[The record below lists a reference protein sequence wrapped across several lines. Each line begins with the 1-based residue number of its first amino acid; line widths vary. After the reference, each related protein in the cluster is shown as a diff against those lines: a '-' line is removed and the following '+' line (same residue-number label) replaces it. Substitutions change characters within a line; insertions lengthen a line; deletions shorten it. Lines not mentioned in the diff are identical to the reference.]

1 MKFYKYSLALLT
13 LATVAM
19 SSCKSEDIDNKHHY
33 ENKLYVSSAPV
44 CNDLLIKDK
53 VTEYSREI
61 SYRIAEPADKDI
73 EINFDVVPSKASTYN
88 LIYNDR
94 TTALDSYFYDIPKKK
109 VTIKAGDLS
118 SDNIVVN
125 FKHIDELDK
134 NKRYVLPVVID
145 DVSGIEVLE
154 SKRTVYFVIKE
165 AALINVVAN
174 IKEVDFHIYWNKDID
189 VSQLSTLTVEALVRS
204 DDWVAGRDNAIST
217 IFGVEGKFLIRVGD
231 SDRPRDQIQIVTPEG
246 KFPGPNTVEELPV
259 KEWVHIAVVYDAVT
273 SERIFYKNGVAVY
286 SDKNATNKI
295 NLTSQCFIGFSF
307 DNSRRLPGEISEVRV
322 WGIQRTAEQIANNPY
337 KVDPESEGLIA
348 YWKFDEGAGNIIRDH
363 TGHKNNISS
372 QKSPVWVEVELPKV
386 K

>member
-19 SSCKSEDIDNKHHY
+19 SSCKNEDIDNKHHY
-33 ENKLYVSSAPV
+33 DNKLYVSSATV

-53 VTEYSREI
+53 VTEYSREV

-73 EINFDVVPSKASTYN
+73 EISFDVIPSKASAYN

-94 TTALDSYFYDIPKKK
+94 ATALDSYFYDIPKKK
-109 VTIKAGDLS
+109 VTIKAGDIS
-118 SDNIVVN
+118 SENIVVN

-174 IKEVDFHIYWNKDID
+174 IKEVDFRIYWNRDID
-189 VSQLSTLTVEALVRS
+189 VSKLSTLTVEALVRS

-246 KFPGPNTVEELPV
+246 KFPGPNSVEELPV
-259 KEWVHIAVVYDAVT
+259 KEWVHIAVVYDAST
-273 SERIFYKNGVAVY
+273 SERIYYRNGVAVY
-286 SDKNATNKI
+286 SDKNATNQI
-295 NLTSQCFIGFSF
+295 NLTNQCFIGFSF
-307 DNSRRLPGEISEVRV
+307 DNSRRLPGDISEVRV

-348 YWKFDEGAGNIIRDH
+348 YWKFDEGAGNTIYDR
-363 TGHKNNISS
+363 TGNKNDISS
-372 QKSPVWVEVELPKV
+372 QKSPVWVDVELPKV